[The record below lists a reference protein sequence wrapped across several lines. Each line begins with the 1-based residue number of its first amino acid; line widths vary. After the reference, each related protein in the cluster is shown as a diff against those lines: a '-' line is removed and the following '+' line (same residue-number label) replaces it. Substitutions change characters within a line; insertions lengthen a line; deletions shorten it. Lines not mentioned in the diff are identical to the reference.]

1 MTDSLTHEMD
11 EMEFDQLEEIDEVTA
26 LKDRVEDEEDYRQE
40 MPPHKVLR
48 EVLRNYLSYRDHLAY
63 VDAGQDVIEHSYL
76 VTEKD
81 SDGNLYRRKVTLTVS
96 FSDLQ
101 NCLLPQSK
109 GGILSERKREALL
122 YNVVFD
128 WRQQDVAEKMGITP
142 VSVGQYADL
151 ALRQLAKK
159 YFTAEDL
166 AHSKFDY
173 GKTK

>member
-1 MTDSLTHEMD
+1 
-11 EMEFDQLEEIDEVTA
+11 METLEEICVVDGTDEG
-26 LKDRVEDEEDYRQE
+26 LPIPDKKEDKPRGE
-40 MPPHKVLR
+40 MAPHKVLR

-63 VDAGQDVIEHSYL
+63 VDAGQDVIEHSY
-76 VTEKD
+76 VAED
-81 SDGNLYRRKVTLTVS
+81 PDGTKRKITLTVS

-101 NCLLPQSK
+101 NCLRPQSQ
-109 GGILSERKREALL
+109 GGILSDRKREALL

-128 WRQQDVAEKMGITP
+128 WLQQDVAGKMGITP

-151 ALRQLAKK
+151 ALRQLAKR

-166 AHSKFDY
+166 ANSRFDY